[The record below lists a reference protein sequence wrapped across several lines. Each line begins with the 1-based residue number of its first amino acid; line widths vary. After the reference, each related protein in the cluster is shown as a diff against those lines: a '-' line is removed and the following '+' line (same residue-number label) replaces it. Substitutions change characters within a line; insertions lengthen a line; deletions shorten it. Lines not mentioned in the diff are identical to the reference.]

1 MVHLRE
7 MPAHLREALV
17 NQELPDFGDTPWV
30 TPKPLNECRVALIS
44 TAGLHR
50 PEDPPFTPGAGDYRI
65 IPDDTD
71 MGVLTMSHLST
82 NFDRSGFYQDV
93 NTSFPADRLHELADE
108 GVIES
113 VASRHY
119 SFMGATP
126 PTAMEPVARDLA
138 KVLKADNV
146 DAVALVPV

>member
-7 MPAHLREALV
+7 MPEHLREALI
-17 NQELPDFGDTPWV
+17 NQALPEYGQTPWV
-30 TPKPLNECRVALIS
+30 DPKPLGECRVALIS

-50 PEDPPFTPGAGDYRI
+50 REDPPFVPGAGDYRI
-65 IPDDTD
+65 IPDDYD
-71 MGVLTMSHLST
+71 MANLTMSHLST
-82 NFDRSGFYQDV
+82 NFDRTGFYQDV
-93 NTSFPADRLHELADE
+93 NVSFPIDRLHELADA
-108 GVIES
+108 GVIKE

-138 KVLKADNV
+138 KVLKADHV
-146 DAVALVPV
+146 DAVVLCPV

>member
-108 GVIES
+108 DVIGS

>member
-7 MPAHLREALV
+7 MPDHLREALV

-30 TPKPLNECRVALIS
+30 EPKPLSECRVALIS

-71 MGVLTMSHLST
+71 MGALTMSHLST

-93 NTSFPADRLHELADE
+93 NTSFPAHRLHELADE
-108 GVIES
+108 GVIGS

>member
-7 MPAHLREALV
+7 LPEQLREALI
-17 NQELPDFGDTPWV
+17 NQELPEFGDTPWIN
-30 TPKPLNECRVALIS
+30 PKPLNECRVALVS

-50 PEDPPFTPGAGDYRI
+50 REDPAFTPGAGDYRI
-65 IPDDTD
+65 IPDDYNMND
-71 MGVLTMSHLST
+71 LVMSHLST
-82 NFDRSGFYQDV
+82 NFDRSGYYQDI
-93 NTSFPADRLHELADE
+93 NTSFPIDRLRELVEE
-108 GVIES
+108 GTIGS

-126 PTAMEPVARDLA
+126 PTVMEPVARDLA
-138 KVLKADNV
+138 GILKSDNV

>member
-7 MPAHLREALV
+7 MPDHLRDALI
-17 NQELPDFGDTPWV
+17 NQELPEYGYTPWAM
-30 TPKPLNECRVALIS
+30 PRPLNECRVAMIS

-50 PEDPPFTPGAGDYRI
+50 LEDPPFTPGSADYRI
-65 IPDDTD
+65 IPDDYD
-71 MGVLTMSHLST
+71 MDHLVMSHLST

-93 NTSFPADRLHELADE
+93 NTSFPFDRLCELADE
-108 GVIES
+108 GVIGS
-113 VASRHY
+113 VASRHF

-126 PTAMEPVARDLA
+126 PTLMEPIARDLA
-138 KVLKADNV
+138 NVLKADSV

>member
-108 GVIES
+108 GVICS
-113 VASRHY
+113 VASHHY

>member
-7 MPAHLREALV
+7 MPDNLREALI
-17 NQELPDFGDTPWV
+17 NQELPEYGETPWV
-30 TPKPLNECRVALIS
+30 MPKPLDQCRVALIS

-50 PEDPPFTPGAGDYRI
+50 REDPSFTPGAGDYRL
-65 IPDDTD
+65 IPDDYD
-71 MGVLTMSHLST
+71 MSNLVMSHVST
-82 NFDRSGFYQDV
+82 NFDRSGFYRDV
-93 NTSFPADRLHELADE
+93 NTSFPIDRLRELAVE
-108 GVIES
+108 GIIDS
-113 VASRHY
+113 VASRHF

-126 PTAMEPVARDLA
+126 PAVMEPVARDVA

>member
-1 MVHLRE
+1 M
-7 MPAHLREALV
+7 ATDKAAREAR
-17 NQELPDFGDTPWV
+17 GKSKTIG
-30 TPKPLNECRVALIS
+30 PLKALGPFLAPYRLNVVLAVFALIS

-50 PEDPPFTPGAGDYRI
+50 REDPPFTPGAGDYRI
-65 IPDDTD
+65 IPDEYD
-71 MGVLTMSHLST
+71 MDALTMSHVST

-93 NTSFPADRLHELADE
+93 NTSFPIDRLRELAAE
-108 GVIES
+108 GVIGS
-113 VASRHY
+113 VAGRHF

-126 PTAMEPVARDLA
+126 PTVMEPVARDLA